1 MRIQRRDAE
10 KMPRWLRGGM
20 EARRKQSP
28 SFARMHKA
36 EPYATTLPYS
46 TCMEMENS
54 ILALAE
60 PQVSRD
66 FVQPDII
73 NDVGVAGEG
82 EAWGWPFARSF

>member
-1 MRIQRRDAE
+1 
-10 KMPRWLRGGM
+10 
-20 EARRKQSP
+20 
-28 SFARMHKA
+28 
-36 EPYATTLPYS
+36 
-46 TCMEMENS
+46 MEMENS